1 MYASNII
8 DVEKH
13 AIFDFLRNKWMK
25 GGQKLDKKIEIY
37 LHFISFLHFNFHN
50 LVDALTKEMS
60 FDFYVI
66 LEIIYRN
73 SILPAWKIRKTRSKP
88 IYLYFWK
95 RFILFWSFL
104 SFLLLLNFFLQILLL
119 LFFLFLF
126 FSSSVSHFQS
136 FFERIITR
144 FNFN

>member
-8 DVEKH
+8 DVEEH
-13 AIFDFLRNKWMK
+13 AIFDFLRNKRME

-37 LHFISFLHFNFHN
+37 LQFVSFFHFNFDN
-50 LVDALTKEMS
+50 LVDTLTKEMS
-60 FDFYVI
+60 FYFYVI

-73 SILPAWKIRKTRSKP
+73 SILSSWKVGETRSKP

-119 LFFLFLF
+119 LFFLFLL

-136 FFERIITR
+136 FERIITR